1 MLNYIKTENLSNDEI
16 SKRFKNDMDVSNIL
30 TFEQEVNDEL
40 IINQKDDKF
49 LLSSLKYD
57 DEIRSSDNI
66 LSNVKYETDIE
77 EILDDKWT
85 ILSR

>member
-1 MLNYIKTENLSNDEI
+1 
-16 SKRFKNDMDVSNIL
+16 MDVSNIL